1 MARCP
6 AGARADSSSSN
17 RCRALTSAAA
27 QLPDH
32 NNRCNAHVVDVLEG
46 KRPTVTMTPQ
56 QQQPEGPT
64 VQLSTTNKAVVTAD
78 TASRVVLR
86 GLVKFDWD
94 MTTPYTCE
102 LKVRAEMCARAV
114 MTDVV

>member
-1 MARCP
+1 M
-6 AGARADSSSSN
+6 RAPIAAAAN
-17 RCRALTSAAA
+17 RCRALTTAAA
-27 QLPDH
+27 QEHAH
-32 NNRCNAHVVDVLEG
+32 NNRCNAHVVDVKRG

-64 VQLSTTNKAVVTAD
+64 VQLSTNNKAVVTAD
-78 TASRVVLR
+78 PQSRVVLR
-86 GLVKFDWD
+86 GQVKFDWD

>member
-1 MARCP
+1 MI
-6 AGARADSSSSN
+6 
-17 RCRALTSAAA
+17 
-27 QLPDH
+27 
-32 NNRCNAHVVDVLEG
+32 
-46 KRPTVTMTPQ
+46 PQ

-78 TASRVVLR
+78 ASSRVVLR
-86 GLVKFDWD
+86 GQVKFDWD

-102 LKVRAEMCARAV
+102 LKVRAEMCDRAV